1 MVIYELSEYESPE
14 NKEPEENCSLNQQ
27 KIPSLDDL
35 ANASV
40 RDAATGD
47 GEWKFRA
54 ISNFLYRWAGIFNTE
69 FFLGELPLPLISFE
83 ESRREVLGYFLP
95 RRNEQG
101 HKFNVNLNQ
110 KYLGQP
116 EAEVLETLLHE
127 LVHLFQHVKGEA
139 GKGNYHNKGFV
150 EKAASVGLQVAV
162 RRGCHIGSPTE
173 PFISLL
179 KRYGVSFEPREITV
193 ESPKPK
199 QRRPRLRRWSCDC
212 KSVWCGGDLAATCGK
227 CQQAFELNPTMRE
240 EGWTN
245 EE

>member
-1 MVIYELSEYESPE
+1 MVYGELPEYESPE
-14 NKEPEENCSLNQQ
+14 NKEPEEIYSLNQQ
-27 KIPSLDDL
+27 NTSSLDDL
-35 ANASV
+35 ANSSV
-40 RDAATGD
+40 RNAATSD
-47 GEWKFRA
+47 SEWKFRDM
-54 ISNFLYRWAGIFNTE
+54 SNFLYRWAGIFNTE
-69 FFLGELPLPLISFE
+69 FFGGDLPLPLISFE
-83 ESRREVLGYFLP
+83 ESRREVLGYFIS

-127 LVHLFQHVKGEA
+127 LIHLFQHVKGTE
-139 GKGNYHNKGFV
+139 GKGNYHNRNFV

-179 KRYGVSFEPREITV
+179 KRHGVNFEPREISV
-193 ESPKPK
+193 ETPQPK
-199 QRRPRLRRWSCDC
+199 QRQPRLRRWSCNC
-212 KSVWCGGDLAATCGK
+212 KSVWCGGSLNATCGE
-227 CQQAFELNPTMRE
+227 CRQAFDLNPTRRK